1 MKFIEEVYGEEKNKS
16 MWERVLILKK

>member
-16 MWERVLILKK
+16 TWERVLILKK